1 MGDVRN
7 ESVAVVIGKWP
18 KPDDELIK
26 GYRLNRFTFFLL
38 ISLATCHGLNATAGE
53 HDSLPAP
60 QPISA
65 VWTATQACMG
75 LAAESLRP
83 SSDAAKIK
91 NEGAVEFKQFG
102 VRYQIPYVPKV
113 DKFVLKVVL
122 GDTSRR
128 VIDNYIL
135 ISDQDL
141 KAPFGA
147 IVVTVL
153 PPAITN
159 SDGAFAA
166 VDTLQRGLAQS
177 SYQLIQRREFNDSRL
192 GRGVEYIT
200 PNRVGT
206 LCFPTSKYQF
216 VTPEMGVKTVGIS
229 RFFVRGN
236 ELVEIAYIVNIP
248 ASIPAAAQQDFV
260 RGEMDRYIA
269 GLSLTDV
276 SH

>member
-1 MGDVRN
+1 M
-7 ESVAVVIGKWP
+7 
-18 KPDDELIK
+18 
-26 GYRLNRFTFFLL
+26 NRFAFSSLILL
-38 ISLATCHGLNATAGE
+38 AACRVLNANAGE
-53 HDSLPAP
+53 QDNLPIP

-65 VWTATQACMG
+65 VWTATQVCMG
-75 LAAESLRP
+75 LTAESLQP
-83 SSDAAKIK
+83 SSDAGKIK
-91 NEGAVEFKQFG
+91 NEGAIEFKQFG
-102 VRYQIPYVPKV
+102 IRYKIPYVPKV

-147 IVVTVL
+147 VVVTVL

-159 SDGAFAA
+159 VDGAFAA

-177 SYQLIQRREFNDSRL
+177 SYQLIHRREFDDSRL

-216 VTPEMGVKTVGIS
+216 VTPEMGIKTTGIS

-236 ELVEIAYIVNIP
+236 ELVEVSYIVNIP
-248 ASIPAAAQQDFV
+248 ESIPAADQQDFV
-260 RGEMDRYIA
+260 RREMDRYLA
-269 GLSLTDV
+269 GLSLTEPA
-276 SH
+276 H